1 MPNQIFTLIIAGMSN
16 DNPQISPVCSKHI
29 NYQSPRNSYYCNYQ
43 PHGSTSS
50 SKLST
55 GETDPSNSN
64 PSDSESIIDRI
75 KRRSFYCRFNEKKPK
90 RTSSIVG
97 PAAREYYRDIVTKP
111 KPQTNATA
119 ESRAESC
126 SRSKSATPI
135 NNKDIEPSNSFTHSS
150 YINLIGHNPS
160 QLSNYNHRHYHST
173 PITHSSSSTKTRH
186 DADDPRSSCKTH
198 DYSNIRN
205 SIASPTTHK
214 TYSSAVPLLHSDYLL
229 NGSGSR
235 TATRSSLYDHNPSST
250 TPFLYASYNPKR
262 RTSFYIT
269 PTASSSSLLGNGG
282 HHHSPSGLS
291 DHHTIGRSSYSTLTQ
306 PRKIRPYDHR
316 SISLLDSNAM
326 TTCGLSAADRR
337 TTLEPHHCHP
347 TRAANDCGSINIR

>member
-1 MPNQIFTLIIAGMSN
+1 M
-16 DNPQISPVCSKHI
+16 SPVCSKHT

-43 PHGSTSS
+43 TRGSNSA
-50 SKLST
+50 SKIPS
-55 GETDPSNSN
+55 GDTDPSSN

-111 KPQTNATA
+111 KHQANTTA
-119 ESRAESC
+119 DSRAESC

-135 NNKDIEPSNSFTHSS
+135 NNKDIEPSSSFTHSS
-150 YINLIGHNPS
+150 YINLMGNSPS
-160 QLSNYNHRHYHST
+160 HLSNYNHRYYHST
-173 PITHSSSSTKTRH
+173 PITHSRSSSKTRHDAEDVRPSSSTKTN
-186 DADDPRSSCKTH
+186 
-198 DYSNIRN
+198 DYSSYRN
-205 SIASPTTHK
+205 SLASPSAHK
-214 TYSSAVPLLHSDYLL
+214 TYSSAVPLIHSDYLL

-235 TATRSSLYDHNPSST
+235 TAARTSLYDHNPSST

-269 PTASSSSLLGNGG
+269 PTSSSSSLLGNGS
-282 HHHSPSGLS
+282 HHSS
-291 DHHTIGRSSYSTLTQ
+291 GRSSCATLTQ

-316 SISLLDSNAM
+316 SISLLDPNAL
-326 TTCGLSAADRR
+326 TSCGLSADRR
-337 TTLEPHHCHP
+337 TSFEPHHCHQ
-347 TRAANDCGSINIR
+347 TRTANDCGSINIR